1 MSVSCGIPDFRST
14 GVGLYD
20 TLRPELLTVTEPERE
35 LIGSDTTLALDRG
48 LFLQNPL
55 PMLETKRGFILGT
68 SEKRWRAMPAHRFV
82 EMLRTKLGKLVRFV
96 EMLHTKLGKLVHP
109 EHRRAG
115 MPDASP
121 EGEGGQRG
129 EWHSEGWGKCR
140 IPRTSYYVEFS
151 LRNCNVARVMDR

>member
-1 MSVSCGIPDFRST
+1 MVLAATGMSVSCGIPDFRST

-20 TLRPELLTVTEPERE
+20 TLRTELLTATEPERE
-35 LIGSDTTLALDRG
+35 LIGSNTTLALDRG

-55 PMLETKRGFILGT
+55 PMLKMKRGFILCT
-68 SEKRWRAMPAHRFV
+68 SKKRWRATPVH
-82 EMLRTKLGKLVRFV
+82 RFV

-109 EHRRAG
+109 EHRWAG

-129 EWHSEGWGKCR
+129 EWHSEGWGKCQ
-140 IPRTSYYVEFS
+140 IPGTSYHVQFG
-151 LRNCNVARVMDR
+151 LRSCNMARAMDR

>member
-1 MSVSCGIPDFRST
+1 MSVSCSISNFWST

-20 TLRPELLTVTEPERE
+20 TLRPKLLTAMEPKRE

-68 SEKRWRAMPAHRFV
+68 SEKRWRATLTH
-82 EMLRTKLGKLVRFV
+82 RFV

-121 EGEGGQRG
+121 EEEGVQRG
-129 EWHSEGWGKCR
+129 EWHSEGWGKGR
-140 IPRTSYYVEFS
+140 IPRTSYYVKFG
-151 LRNCNVARVMDR
+151 LRSCNVAHVMDR